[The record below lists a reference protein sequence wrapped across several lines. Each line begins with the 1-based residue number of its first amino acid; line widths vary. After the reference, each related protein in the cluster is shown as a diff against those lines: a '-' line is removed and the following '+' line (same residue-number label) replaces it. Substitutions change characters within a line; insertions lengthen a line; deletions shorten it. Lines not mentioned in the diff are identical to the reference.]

1 MSWFAAILRIRFAD
15 KNESE
20 FIMRIVRVLGLGLG
34 LAALPLAAAP
44 GSWTGSGPFGGQ
56 VHAVAADPALPDRL
70 YAATRN
76 GFFRSLDAGTS
87 WQAAETGLPVPRPWN
102 GVFATDPDTGGLL
115 WLVDA
120 QGRLHRSTDGASS
133 WTETG
138 YRNAFFPYA
147 GRARLAVARAG
158 SARVLWL
165 ATRGGGLSR
174 SDDDGAT
181 FAPVAALAGVEAEYV
196 WAAPA
201 PSALLLAGT
210 PETDCA
216 GGITRP
222 LRRSVDGGATWTA
235 VTVADA
241 CQQSLLAAARSAAD
255 PNRLYALIGAY
266 YQRVGRLHVS
276 TDGGATWAA
285 TAYQGA
291 ALAVPRPGGAER
303 LWLDAQLSTDGGATF
318 AARAAGVTTNGE
330 HVPLPVDLVVHPAY
344 PAVPTLWLATE
355 SAGLYASGND
365 GLSWAP
371 SNTGLAATNIRALAV
386 HPLDGTRV
394 YAGYGDAATSPS
406 PALYRRLGSGW
417 AAANIGLDAYQ
428 VRGITLDPTTAAAPS
443 PTLYAV
449 GSGADPATGLRDG
462 GLYKSLDGGA
472 TWATI
477 DAGVPSNA
485 FGRAIGIVRNLV
497 PDPRSCVAPPASGP
511 CISGPLRTLYATAT
525 GTRGAGGVR
534 AWRVL
539 KSTDAGASWA
549 SSDTGLPHDVSAPDG
564 SYSTISGAVP
574 LVMDPAVPSTL
585 YVGTF
590 AQNTRYD
597 PVTATYDAPQIAS
610 GVFRSTDGGAT
621 WTHRSN
627 GLPRFPGSADAALDV
642 LALAIDPAHPQTLW
656 ASTIDTNNWTGPG
669 SLYKTTDGGANWVL
683 ANAGITAPDT
693 RALLVDPATPGTLYA
708 ASGGLD
714 AANPGGVFK
723 SVDGGATWRSISLGL
738 PASSATALA
747 LDPADPAILHA
758 GSGGGVFTLEQ
769 LPDADGDGIPDTVEA
784 AGPNG
789 GDSDGDGVPDAQQ
802 ATVGVTAPG
811 AGTAAWRPGDTGTAA
826 AAPLGADAA
835 WFTVK
840 LVAGS
845 CPQLVDV
852 AAVDVAGLPAD
863 PGYGYPRGLL
873 RFEAPQC
880 PGATVDVTF
889 HGTDFGSGWRWRLYG
904 PSTPGDA
911 ATIGWHDAG
920 PVVVGR
926 QGNTWRLSFA
936 AGDFG
941 SYRPA
946 STGSILFVGGPARE
960 ETIFA
965 AGFE

>member
-1 MSWFAAILRIRFAD
+1 
-15 KNESE
+15 
-20 FIMRIVRVLGLGLG
+20 MRIAGVIGLG
-34 LAALPLAAAP
+34 LALAAMPAAAAP

-56 VHAVAADPALPDRL
+56 IHAVAADPAVPDRL

-76 GFFRSLDAGTS
+76 GFFRSLDAGAS
-87 WQAAETGLPVPRPWN
+87 WQTAETGLPVPRPWN
-102 GVFATDPDTGGLL
+102 GVFATDPDAAGLL
-115 WLVDA
+115 WLIDA

-138 YRNAFFPYA
+138 YRNDFFPSA
-147 GRARLAVARAG
+147 GRARLAAARAG

-196 WAAPA
+196 WAAPS
-201 PSALLLAGT
+201 PSTVLLAGT
-210 PETDCA
+210 PETACA
-216 GGITRP
+216 GTTFP
-222 LRRSVDGGATWTA
+222 LRRSVDGGVTWTA
-235 VTVADA
+235 VAVAGT

-255 PNRLYALIGAY
+255 PNRLYALIGPY
-266 YQRVGRLHVS
+266 YQRVGQLYVS
-276 TDGGATWAA
+276 VDGGASWSA
-285 TAYQGA
+285 TAHQGA
-291 ALAVPRPGGAER
+291 TLAVPRSGGAER
-303 LWLDAQLSTDGGATF
+303 LWLDTQLSTDGGATF
-318 AARAAGVTTNGE
+318 APRAAGVTTNGE
-330 HVPLPVDLVVHPAY
+330 HVPQPTDLAVHPNY

-355 SAGLYASGND
+355 SGGLYASSND
-365 GLSWAP
+365 GSSWAS
-371 SNTGLAATNIRALAV
+371 SNAGLAATNIRALAV
-386 HPLDGTRV
+386 HPLDGARV

-428 VRGITLDPTTAAAPS
+428 VRGITLDPTTATASS

-449 GSGADPATGLRDG
+449 GSGEDPATGLRDG

-472 TWATI
+472 TWSTI

-485 FGRAIGIVRNLV
+485 FGRAIGIVRTLIA
-497 PDPRSCVAPPASGP
+497 DPRSCVAPPVSGP
-511 CISGPLRTLYATAT
+511 CVSGPLRTLYATAT

-539 KSTDAGASWA
+539 KSTDAGASWV
-549 SSDTGLPHDVSAPDG
+549 SSDSGLPHDVPGPDS

-574 LVMDPAVPSTL
+574 LVIDPANPSTL

-590 AQNTRYD
+590 AQNNHYD
-597 PVTATYDAPQIAS
+597 PVSGTYDAPQIAS
-610 GVFRSTDGGAT
+610 GVFRSTDGGAN
-621 WTHRSN
+621 WVHRSH
-627 GLPRFPGSADAALDV
+627 GLPRYPGSADAALDV

-669 SLYKTTDGGANWVL
+669 SLYKTVDGGANWVL

-693 RALLVDPATPGTLYA
+693 RALLVDTATPGTLYA

-723 SVDGGATWRSISLGL
+723 SVDGGASWRSISLGL

-758 GSGGGVFTLEQ
+758 GTGGGVFTLEQ
-769 LPDADGDGIPDTVEA
+769 LPDADGDGIPDSVED

-789 GDSDGDGVPDAQQ
+789 GDSDGDGIRDALQ
-802 ATVGVTAPG
+802 ATVGATASG
-811 AGTAAWRPGDTGTAA
+811 AAAAVWRPEGAA
-826 AAPLGADAA
+826 STPAPLGAAPG

-840 LVAGS
+840 LLDGD

-852 AAVDVAGLPAD
+852 APVDTATLPGDAGHAHPF
-863 PGYGYPRGLL
+863 GLL
-873 RFEAPQC
+873 RFEAPRC
-880 PGATVDVTF
+880 PGATIEVTY
-889 HGTDFGSGWRWRLYG
+889 HGAAFGSGWSWRLYG

-920 PVVVGR
+920 AVVITQIANR
-926 QGNTWRLSFA
+926 WKLAFA
-936 AGDFG
+936 AGGFG

-946 STGSILFVGGPARE
+946 STGSILFIGGPARQDA
-960 ETIFA
+960 IYA
-965 AGFE
+965 DGFD